1 MSGVLRTLLLPQTLP
16 LPQSGLRHS
25 LDQLCVVME
34 AAVQPEPAAEE
45 ASCEESPLLSNGVN
59 FKKEPVMCNQL
70 LRLIPEGP
78 PEVRRNIPPRWAER
92 LPGHLASKPRP
103 RGHLLLPW

>member
-78 PEVRRNIPPRWAER
+78 PEVRRNIPP
-92 LPGHLASKPRP
+92 
-103 RGHLLLPW
+103 